1 MILIVKSPFA
11 LPAFVAAT
19 LALLSA
25 CGQPGP
31 LYMPKPPGRPAA
43 KAPAAVVPATTATPP
58 APAAGTTPPSAGSN
72 ANNTQATNP
81 PSPASQQ

>member
-11 LPAFVAAT
+11 LPAFAVAT
-19 LALLSA
+19 LALMSA

-31 LYMPKPPGRPAA
+31 LYMPKPPARPAA
-43 KAPAAVVPATTATPP
+43 PTPAAVVPATTATPP
-58 APAAGTTPPSAGSN
+58 APAAGTTTPSAGSN